1 MKSWKNHSI
10 RGEKYCNLRQLFV
23 LAGGCRVSIIQ
34 QGPQMLP
41 ADVLLNASVST
52 VLHDAAIN
60 ASICLRASQAS
71 IQSAGA
77 PGIATQLQVPL
88 EMG

>member
-10 RGEKYCNLRQLFV
+10 RGKKYDNLRQPFV
-23 LAGGCRVSIIQ
+23 GAGGCRVSIIQ
-34 QGPQMLP
+34 QGPQLLP
-41 ADVLLNASVST
+41 ADVLLNALVST
-52 VLHDAAIN
+52 DLHDAAIN

-77 PGIATQLQVPL
+77 PGFDSELQVPL